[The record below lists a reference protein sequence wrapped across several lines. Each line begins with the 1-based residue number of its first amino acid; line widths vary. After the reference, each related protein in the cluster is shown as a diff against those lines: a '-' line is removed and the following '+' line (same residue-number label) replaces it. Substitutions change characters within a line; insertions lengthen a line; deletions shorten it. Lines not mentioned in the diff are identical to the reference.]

1 MSEFKLTA
9 EIVARSN
16 STIWDLAKREWSLAE
31 VYEAD
36 EPETCL
42 CGHTPIIE
50 ICVLRNR
57 VNGSH
62 AEVGNC
68 CVKKFMGIPS
78 HLIFDGIKRVRKD
91 PTSALNEAAI
101 EHASSR
107 GWITGWEE
115 TFLLNTKRKRALSD
129 KQAAIRLRINQKVL
143 RQFSAGV
150 QRASR

>member
-9 EIVARSN
+9 EIVARSE

-50 ICVLRNR
+50 ICVLRNH
-57 VNGSH
+57 VNGRH

-78 HLIFDGIKRVRKD
+78 HLIFDGLKRVRRD

-107 GWITGWEE
+107 GWITDWEE
-115 TFLLNTKRKRALSD
+115 TFLLNTKRKRVLSD
-129 KQAAIRLRINQKVL
+129 KQAAVRLRINQKVL

-150 QRASR
+150 QRVSR